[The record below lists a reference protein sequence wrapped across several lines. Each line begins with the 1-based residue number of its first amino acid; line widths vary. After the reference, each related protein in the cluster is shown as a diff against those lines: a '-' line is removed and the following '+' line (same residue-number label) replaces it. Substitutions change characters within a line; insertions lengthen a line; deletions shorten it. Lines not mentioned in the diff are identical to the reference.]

1 MTKRPQPKL
10 KAQTSPTTASVRV
23 REAASQATGGR
34 PAGGAPPSTAASTAA
49 PTRATYVEAVAIYEK
64 GIEALQRHDYNHA
77 LELVQSVLRQYP
89 EEKELHERVRLYLN
103 ICERHATPR
112 ESAPQSVEERLYA
125 STLAIN
131 GGRYD
136 EAISHLRLVRDEDPD
151 NDHALYM
158 LAVAHAQRGEH
169 AEAIA
174 HLERAIAL
182 NPENRALAR
191 RDPDLESL
199 HDDEAFRG
207 AIDSPPMSRLDAD
220 RFARRPPLRPT
231 KR

>member
-1 MTKRPQPKL
+1 MTKRLQPKL
-10 KAQTSPTTASVRV
+10 KAQTPITAVSAPL
-23 REAASQATGGR
+23 REPGSRGGDGRKVAVSHGTGPSAS
-34 PAGGAPPSTAASTAA
+34 ASTR
-49 PTRATYVEAVAIYEK
+49 PTYLEAVAIYEK

-77 LELVQSVLRQYP
+77 LELFQSVLRQYP

-112 ESAPQSVEERLYA
+112 EAAPQSIEERLYA

-169 AEAIA
+169 AEAVA

-191 RDPDLESL
+191 RDPDLEAL
-199 HDDEAFRG
+199 HDDDAFRG
-207 AIDSPPMSRLDAD
+207 ALDGHSMSRIDPD
-220 RFARRPPLRPT
+220 RFARRPPLRPN

>member
-1 MTKRPQPKL
+1 M
-10 KAQTSPTTASVRV
+10 
-23 REAASQATGGR
+23 
-34 PAGGAPPSTAASTAA
+34 
-49 PTRATYVEAVAIYEK
+49 
-64 GIEALQRHDYNHA
+64 
-77 LELVQSVLRQYP
+77 LRQYP

-103 ICERHATPR
+103 ICQRQATPR
-112 ESAPQSVEERLYA
+112 EAAPQTIEERLYA
-125 STLAIN
+125 ATLAIN

-191 RDPDLESL
+191 RDPDLEPL
-199 HDDEAFRG
+199 RDDEAFR
-207 AIDSPPMSRLDAD
+207 AALEAPLAPRVD
-220 RFARRPPLRPT
+220 RRRPIDPT
-231 KR
+231 SDRDPAR

>member
-1 MTKRPQPKL
+1 MAKQRSKPKVHSKVAAHQDRVTPRGTARRPSSDSSVSGS
-10 KAQTSPTTASVRV
+10 SPSA
-23 REAASQATGGR
+23 
-34 PAGGAPPSTAASTAA
+34 APPRRT
-49 PTRATYVEAVAIYEK
+49 TYFEAVALYER
-64 GIEALQRHDYNHA
+64 GLEALQRHDYQTA
-77 LELVQSVLRQYP
+77 AGLLESVLRTYP

-103 ICERHATPR
+103 ICQRHVAPR
-112 ESAPQSVEERLYA
+112 EAAPQTVEERLYA

-151 NDHALYM
+151 NDHALYT

-182 NPENRALAR
+182 NPENRVLAR
-191 RDPDLESL
+191 RDPDLEPL
-199 HDDEAFRG
+199 REDEAFRMALESG
-207 AIDSPPMSRLDAD
+207 STSPRAVD
-220 RFARRPPLRPT
+220 RRRSARSKSAR
-231 KR
+231 